1 MRLLLDTCVWGGVIS
16 DLEAAGHD
24 VDWVGNWVEDP
35 GDDNILAHALAHG
48 QILVTL
54 DKDFGELA
62 VSRGRPHS
70 GIVRLVN
77 WSARMQAQACVTAL
91 ERYQQELLN
100 GALVTLEPGRGRVR
114 L

>member
-1 MRLLLDTCVWGGVIS
+1 MRLLLDTCVWGGVIA

-24 VDWVGNWVEDP
+24 VEWVGHWDEDP
-35 GDDNILAHALAHG
+35 GDDNILAHALAHDR
-48 QILVTL
+48 ILVTL

-62 VSRGRPHS
+62 VSRGQPHS

-77 WSARMQAQACVTAL
+77 WSARIQAEACLTAL
-91 ERYQQELLN
+91 DRYQQELLR
-100 GALVTLEPGRGRVR
+100 GALVTFEPGRGRVR

>member
-1 MRLLLDTCVWGGVIS
+1 MRLLLDTCVWGGAIS

-24 VDWVGNWVEDP
+24 VDWVGNWVEDS

-77 WSARMQAQACVTAL
+77 WSARMQAQACLTAL
-91 ERYQQELLN
+91 ERYQQELLRDYLKIPSPLT
-100 GALVTLEPGRGRVR
+100 GEG
-114 L
+114 

>member
-1 MRLLLDTCVWGGVIS
+1 LRLLLDSCVWGGVIS
-16 DLEAAGHD
+16 VLEAAGHD
-24 VDWVGNWVEDP
+24 VDWVGNWEEDP
-35 GDDNILAHALAHG
+35 GDDNILAHALAFG

-70 GIVRLVN
+70 GIVRLVS
-77 WSARMQAQACVTAL
+77 WSARMQAEACLTAL
-91 ERYQQELLN
+91 ERYERELLH
-100 GALVTLEPGRGRVR
+100 GALVTFEPGRGRVR